1 MPCFYDMPGEVDY
14 TTLFQIAALPIPELR
29 DPPWVPLSHPALPS
43 EHTVMFAAI
52 QAGDILLHHPYD
64 SFDTTVERFISEAAN
79 DPQTVSIKMT
89 AYRIGDDTPFVRSLI
104 RAAEHGKQVACVMEI
119 QARFDEERNLHW
131 AAELERVGAHVTYGI
146 SGLKTHAKTAL
157 VVRKEAGG
165 LRCYVHVGTGNYHVK
180 TARLYAD
187 VGLLTCDPLITRDV
201 VELFHYLTGHADVPH
216 LAALLVAPTT
226 MRRGLVEL
234 IQREI
239 EHQKAGRP
247 ARIVAKMNQL
257 EDPDVIATLSEASC
271 AGVPID
277 LIVRGL
283 CCLRPG
289 VPGQTERVRIRSI
302 LGRFLEHSRIFH
314 FANGHDLPVAGEF
327 FIGSAD
333 WMFRNLSKRIEVV
346 APVLSEGGRRQ
357 LWEILDICLRDR
369 RQAWVLGS
377 DGTYSQLQPEGDV
390 DGPEGLGTH
399 ETLMNL
405 TRQRA
410 GARAH

>member
-289 VPGQTERVRIRSI
+289 VPGRTERVRIRSI

-333 WMFRNLSKRIEVV
+333 WMHRNLSERVEAVTPILE
-346 APVLSEGGRRQ
+346 RRLRAR
-357 LWEILDICLRDR
+357 LWEILETCLQDQRS
-369 RQAWVLGS
+369 AWELRS
-377 DGTYSQLQPEGDV
+377 DGTYERVVAEGPDE
-390 DGPEGLGTH
+390 PIGTH
-399 ETLMNL
+399 EALMRA
-405 TRQRA
+405 TR
-410 GARAH
+410 ARHGL